1 MQRIFKI
8 KDGVLYEMTE
18 KKIEDHSKLLKFNM
32 NLKMLDADIRRSR
45 NDEHFR
51 NFLQKAK
58 ELFTEDIENSKT
70 QKTPVLGNH
79 SIFYYMYGHMNDWL
93 RFEEKQVIQNKA
105 ILSASKQLV
114 ETITCIRQS
123 RDIKAAN
130 KALMDL
136 LDIDEI
142 GAEGITSLSLSQLTG
157 IRADQQEVYVKELE
171 KRFSAVT
178 ELAKYDK

>member
-1 MQRIFKI
+1 
-8 KDGVLYEMTE
+8 
-18 KKIEDHSKLLKFNM
+18 
-32 NLKMLDADIRRSR
+32 
-45 NDEHFR
+45 
-51 NFLQKAK
+51 
-58 ELFTEDIENSKT
+58 
-70 QKTPVLGNH
+70 
-79 SIFYYMYGHMNDWL
+79 MYGHMNDWL